1 MLASLRIKNLALVEE
16 LTWAIE
22 PGFTAITGETGA
34 GKSVIIGALGLALGE
49 RADRSTIRAGAESC
63 SVEAVFQLKPA
74 LVKGTLDPLLEENG
88 VEPCAEGELIIR
100 RTLNAEGTNRQFLN
114 GSPTTLAVLKKVGD
128 LLIDLH
134 GPHDHQSLLAADLQ
148 LRLLDSFAKLEAPRT
163 EFAAAFRQTQ
173 RLKAELAELRE
184 SEADSSR
191 EIELLRHQVDEIEAA
206 EIRLEEEDE
215 IEVRYR
221 LASNSQRLV
230 ELASQALQRLE
241 EADDAVLS
249 QLAETAR
256 QLRDLEALDPGAAAL
271 ATGHANAVLELEEV
285 ARGLRRYSEGL
296 DLDPQQLRALED
308 RITLFESL
316 KRKYG
321 STLADVVG
329 HGQRVAER
337 LAKIENRESR
347 LAELEV
353 AVANAEDGLR
363 TLGVGLTKA
372 RDTAAPKLAETI
384 AGQLR
389 DLGFKQAGFEL
400 RLAPLDTPKAAGFE
414 AVEFLFAPNP
424 GEPPRPLRLI
434 ASSGEIS
441 RVMLAVKSALAA
453 VDEIPLLVFDEIDA
467 NVGGEIA
474 HAVAAKMALLG
485 QSRQV
490 LVITHLPQV
499 AAQAARQFV
508 VTKEVEGGRTLSQLT
523 QVKGEA
529 RVKELARMLGGQ
541 SDSARAL
548 AESLLGKK

>member
-16 LTWAIE
+16 LTWTLE
-22 PGFTAITGETGA
+22 PGFTAVTGETGA

-49 RADRSTIRAGAESC
+49 RADRGAIRGGAESC
-63 SVEAVFQLKPA
+63 SVEAVFQLRPA

-88 VEPCAEGELIIR
+88 VEPCMDNELIIR
-100 RTLNAEGTNRQFLN
+100 RTLSAEGTNRQFLN

-128 LLIDLH
+128 YLIDLH
-134 GPHDHQSLLAADLQ
+134 GPHDHQSLLSADLQ
-148 LRLLDSFAKLEAPRT
+148 LRLLDSFARLDAPRA

-173 RLKAELAELRE
+173 KIRAELEELRE
-184 SEADSSR
+184 SEADNSR
-191 EIELLRHQVDEIEAA
+191 EIELLRHQVDEIGAA
-206 EIRLEEEDE
+206 EIRLEEEEE
-215 IEVRYR
+215 IESRYR

-230 ELASQALQRLE
+230 ELASGALQRLE
-241 EADDAVLS
+241 EAEDAVLS

-256 QLRDLEALDPGAAAL
+256 LLRELETLDPGAATL
-271 ATGHANAVLELEEV
+271 AAGHANAVIELEEV
-285 ARGLRRYSEGL
+285 AHGLRRYSEGL
-296 DLDPQQLRALED
+296 ELDPQQLRALED
-308 RITLFESL
+308 RITLFETL

-321 STLADVVG
+321 GTLPAVLAHGERAAD
-329 HGQRVAER
+329 R
-337 LAKIENRESR
+337 LAHIENRESR
-347 LAELEV
+347 LAELE
-353 AVANAEDGLR
+353 AALAAAEDGLR
-363 TLGVGLTKA
+363 VLGAHLTKA
-372 RDTAAPKLAETI
+372 REAAAPKLAEVI

-400 RLAPLDTPKAAGFE
+400 RLNPLDTPKAAGFE
-414 AVEFLFAPNP
+414 TVEFQFAPNP

-485 QSRQV
+485 ESRQV

-499 AAQAARQFV
+499 AARAARQFV
-508 VTKEVEGGRTLSQLT
+508 VSKNVTDGRTLSQLT
-523 QVKGEA
+523 QVDGEG
-529 RVKELARMLGGQ
+529 RVTEIARMLGGQ
-541 SDSARAL
+541 NQSSRAL
-548 AESLLGKK
+548 AETLLG